1 MKTFRNIHVFLS
13 ATKNQ
18 IQLQSPK
25 GQSQNALEL
34 DGYAELQSI
43 ELYQLF
49 IMRYPEFY

>member
-18 IQLQSPK
+18 IQLQSLK
-25 GQSQNALEL
+25 GQSQNEQKL
-34 DGYAELQSI
+34 DEYAELQTI

-49 IMRYPEFY
+49 IKRYLEFY